1 MILSKHCFLL
11 SIIAVFAMILGIVF
25 ALPDSVKKVTRVTLK
40 NVLLLAEV
48 VDYPETR
55 ERGLSGRKDMPLN
68 HAMLFLFEKPDYYG
82 IWMKDM
88 HFPIDIFW
96 IKNGVVVDLEEN
108 IQPSYPLYI
117 YKPDVPAEMVLE
129 TRAGLAK
136 ANGITI
142 GDTARIF
149 FNESGAISTASA
161 TVYQANNLESPV
173 GSEYFIENLRRKETN
188 GKNLRIEKLLAESD
202 NYKKFLIYYN
212 SGALTISGTM
222 NVPKG
227 EVPPTGFPVLI
238 LNHGLISPKI
248 YFSGRG
254 SRREQ
259 DFFARNG
266 YITIHSDYR
275 GLGYSSP
282 NPNQHHDFYQG
293 YTEDVINL
301 VDAIKRANPKL
312 FDAKRMGI
320 WGHSMGGGIA
330 ARVMALRLDLRAYVL
345 FAPISAE
352 TEDNF
357 YELPKSE
364 IKWLAEK
371 YGIGETASALY
382 KKMSPLTYFS
392 GVEAPV
398 QLHHGTQDK
407 DVPISFSYKMFTA
420 LKNNNK
426 KVELYTYGGEGH
438 EFADAWQI
446 AASRALNFFDKYV
459 KGAR

>member
-1 MILSKHCFLL
+1 MMLSKSFFLL
-11 SIIAVFAMILGIVF
+11 SVIAVLALISGIVF
-25 ALPDSVKKVTRVTLK
+25 VLPGSKSEFTRVTLK
-40 NVLLLAEV
+40 NVSLLAEV
-48 VDYPETR
+48 VDSPETR
-55 ERGLSGRKDMPLN
+55 EQGLSGRKDIPLN

-88 HFPIDIFW
+88 QFPIDIFW

-136 ANGITI
+136 TNGVII

-149 FNESGAISTASA
+149 FNESSA
-161 TVYQANNLESPV
+161 MSAVNAAVYQANNLEFPV
-173 GSEYFIENLRRKETN
+173 GSEYFIENLRRKEMN
-188 GKNLRIEKLLAESD
+188 GRNLRIERLLAEND

-212 SGALTISGTM
+212 SGPLTISGTM

-227 EVPPTGFPVLI
+227 EAPLTGFPVLI

-248 YFSGRG
+248 YFPGRG

-282 NPNQHHDFYQG
+282 NPNQHHDFYQS

-301 VDAIKRANPKL
+301 VDAVKRANPQL
-312 FDAKRMGI
+312 FDSKRIGM

-330 ARVMALRLDLRAYVL
+330 ARVMALRSDLRAYVL

-357 YELPKSE
+357 YELPRSE

-371 YGIGETASALY
+371 YGTGEISSALY

-392 GVEAPV
+392 DVEAPV

-438 EFADAWQI
+438 EFADAWQL
-446 AASRALNFFDKYV
+446 AASRALNFFDKYI
-459 KGAR
+459 KSAH

>member
-1 MILSKHCFLL
+1 MLGM
-11 SIIAVFAMILGIVF
+11 IAVFALILGIVF
-25 ALPDSVKKVTRVTLK
+25 ALPGSKSEFTRVTLK
-40 NVLLLAEV
+40 NVSLLAEV
-48 VDYPETR
+48 VDSSETR
-55 ERGLSGRKDMPLN
+55 EQGLSGRKDIPLN

-82 IWMKDM
+82 IWMKEM
-88 HFPIDIFW
+88 QFPIDIFW

-108 IQPSYPLYI
+108 VQPSYPLYI
-117 YKPDVPAEMVLE
+117 YRPDVPAEMVLE

-136 ANGITI
+136 INGITI

-149 FNESGAISTASA
+149 FNESGAISTVNA
-161 TVYQANNLESPV
+161 TVYQTNNLDSPI
-173 GSEYFIENLRRKETN
+173 GSEYFIENLRRKDAN
-188 GKNLRIEKLLAESD
+188 GKNLRIEKLLAEND

-212 SGALTISGTM
+212 SGSLTISGTM

-248 YFSGRG
+248 YFPGRG

-266 YITIHSDYR
+266 YVTIHSDYR
-275 GLGYSSP
+275 GLGYSSS

-301 VDAIKRANPKL
+301 VDAVKRANPQL
-312 FDAKRMGI
+312 FDSKRMGI

-330 ARVMALRLDLRAYVL
+330 ARIMALRSDLRAYVL

-357 YELPKSE
+357 YELSKSE

-371 YGIGETASALY
+371 YGTGETASALY

-392 GVEAPV
+392 DIDAPV
-398 QLHHGTQDK
+398 QLHHGMQDK
-407 DVPISFSYKMFTA
+407 DVPISFSYKMFTV
-420 LKNNNK
+420 LKNSNK
-426 KVELYTYGGEGH
+426 KAELYTYDGEGH
-438 EFADAWQI
+438 EFADAWQL
-446 AASRALNFFDKYV
+446 AASRALSFFDKYV